1 MFGGINKSFLEFK
14 KTIDQ
19 KLIEE
24 LDEEKYKFILD
35 LQKFNNNCYGSYRNI
50 ISFYFTLRVLELKNK
65 FRHLT
70 IKDQKKTKH
79 CQTNFKLPYQ
89 KLQRFSS
96 NINWTCQKRKKKFKP
111 IDIICKPTK
120 NPEIN
125 PLFYF
130 TEDISK
136 AYINLYNQKD
146 KFKCAYSCYECYYC
160 RKFFLKKDRYK
171 RHIEDCAGV
180 PGVIYENYEKSNK
193 FPR

>member
-1 MFGGINKSFLEFK
+1 MVMFGGINKSFLEFK

-70 IKDQKKTKH
+70 IKDPKKTKH

-96 NINWTCQKRKKKFKP
+96 NIN
-111 IDIICKPTK
+111 
-120 NPEIN
+120 
-125 PLFYF
+125 
-130 TEDISK
+130 
-136 AYINLYNQKD
+136 
-146 KFKCAYSCYECYYC
+146 
-160 RKFFLKKDRYK
+160 
-171 RHIEDCAGV
+171 
-180 PGVIYENYEKSNK
+180 
-193 FPR
+193 